1 MNFGEAIENLKQG
14 KRVTRKGWN
23 GKGMFLFLMRGGL
36 SDHEVHKQHEY
47 IDLHIAI
54 QDCICMKTAQNTVA
68 VGWLA
73 SQADMLAEDWSV
85 MDG

>member
-36 SDHEVHKQHEY
+36 SGNEVHKQHEY
-47 IDLHIAI
+47 IDLHE
-54 QDCICMKTAQNTVA
+54 DSTKYSCC
-68 VGWLA
+68 WLA
-73 SQADMLAEDWSV
+73 CKS
-85 MDG
+85 G